1 MKHVASLLRA
11 ALALLVG
18 AIGSSAVAAWPERP
32 IRFIVP
38 FPPGGGADIM
48 ARPMSALLSRNLGQQ
63 VVVDNRGG
71 AGGTLA
77 AALAAKASPDGYT
90 LFFGTVGTHAIHA
103 SLYAKLPYDPV
114 NDFAPI
120 ALTHNAPRV
129 LVVHASVPVKSVSEL
144 IAYAKSKPGQVTFAS
159 AGNGGTN
166 HLSGEL
172 FKVMAGVDM
181 VHVPFKGAGP
191 AAADVLAGRI
201 PLTFDS
207 IPVWINH
214 IRSGKVR
221 ALGVTT
227 LKRSATLPDVPTI
240 AESGLPGF
248 DVANWLG
255 VYAPAGTGKT
265 IIDRMNAELATAMA
279 DADIRRQLIEQGVEP
294 MHTSPGELAALM
306 RRDTAKWAKI
316 VKASGAKLD

>member
-1 MKHVASLLRA
+1 MVRVLAMSSVAVFSAFSTLLA
-11 ALALLVG
+11 HG
-18 AIGSSAVAAWPERP
+18 AWPERP

-48 ARPMSALLSRNLGQQ
+48 ARPMTALLGRSIGQQ

-77 AALAAKASPDGYT
+77 AALAAAAAPDGYT
-90 LFFGTVGTHAIHA
+90 LFFGTVGTHAIHV
-103 SLYAKLPYDPV
+103 SLYSKLPYDPV
-114 NDFAPI
+114 KDFAPI
-120 ALTHNAPRV
+120 SLTHNAPRV

-144 IAYAKSKPGQVTFAS
+144 IALAKSKPGQLSFAS

-214 IRSGKVR
+214 IKAGKVR
-221 ALGVTT
+221 ALGVTS
-227 LKRSATLPDVPTI
+227 LKRSATLPDVPTVS
-240 AESGLPGF
+240 ESGLPGF
-248 DVANWLG
+248 DVANWLA
-255 VYAPAGTGKT
+255 VFAPSKT
-265 IIDRMNAELATAMA
+265 PKPIIDRLNAELGKTLS
-279 DADIRRQLIEQGVEP
+279 DAEIRRQLIEQGVEP
-294 MHTSPGELAALM
+294 MHTTPEGLAALM
-306 RRDTAKWAKI
+306 RSDTAKWAKI

>member
-1 MKHVASLLRA
+1 MHASSYAPLA
-11 ALALLVG
+11 AALLVTG
-18 AIGSSAVAAWPERP
+18 FVSVAAQAAWPERP

-48 ARPMSALLSRNLGQQ
+48 ARPMSAYLGRSLGQQ

-77 AALAAKASPDGYT
+77 AAMAATAPPDGHT

-103 SLYAKLPYDPV
+103 SLYSKLPYDPV
-114 NDFAPI
+114 KDFAPI

-129 LVVHASVPVKSVSEL
+129 LVVHASVPIKSVADM
-144 IAYAKSKPGQVTFAS
+144 IAYAKSKPGQLSFAS

-201 PLTFDS
+201 ALTFDS

-214 IRSGKVR
+214 IKSGKVR

-227 LKRSATLPDVPTI
+227 LKRSATLPDVPTV

-255 VYAPAGTGKT
+255 VYAPANTPKT
-265 IIDRMNAELATAMA
+265 VIQRLNAELAAVMA

-294 MHTSPGELAALM
+294 MHTTPEELAALM

-316 VKASGAKLD
+316 VKVSGAKLD